1 MSRISSGK
9 TFLFDMMGAIVLKRR
24 VTFQLGWRCKNQNWI
39 SPPAATMFTSMHD
52 PQQRGLRGEICN
64 HSSQRAGWIV
74 AGRCSALSA
83 FKIFVVLSLLSRDT
97 CHLCE
102 GQKTGTL
109 MTCTSHRQM
118 CNVHSSGIYGKL
130 AAAISPR
137 LRDMGAGHMISGRS
151 GYRIHKV
158 PPILSPSPSSS
169 LCCTAT
175 CATNMVELA
184 ASVMLNIVKRVA
196 GLSSEWKHNRAG
208 QEVKWDFLLGPPP
221 APAHPVEN

>member
-1 MSRISSGK
+1 MQEPKLDFPSSRHHVHKHARS
-9 TFLFDMMGAIVLKRR
+9 A
-24 VTFQLGWRCKNQNWI
+24 
-39 SPPAATMFTSMHD
+39 

-109 MTCTSHRQM
+109 MTYTSHRQM

-137 LRDMGAGHMISGRS
+137 LRDMGAGHTISGRS

-208 QEVKWDFLLGPPP
+208 QEVKWDFLPTGAAAGAAVPP
-221 APAHPVEN
+221 HPVEN